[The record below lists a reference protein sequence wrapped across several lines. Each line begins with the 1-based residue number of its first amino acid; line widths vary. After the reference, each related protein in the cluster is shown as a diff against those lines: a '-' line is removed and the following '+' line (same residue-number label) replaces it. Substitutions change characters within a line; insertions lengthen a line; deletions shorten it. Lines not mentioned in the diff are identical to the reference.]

1 MTCSCIWIT
10 EITFEIKK
18 QRARVGELSPF
29 PSLVSPRIFF
39 SVNFSPALYYLNAW
53 NRLTVGCLSTEYR
66 SSRAFTERWSAVGR
80 VSIDYRLNFGDVSGT
95 NCSIIN
101 WQRKCTALK
110 RSVKIKANVS
120 KRNQRELFITST
132 TATADKTL
140 HQEEFALLQNSSLLI
155 FHLVQFVKCWQ
166 IVLELNSKR
175 LHL

>member
-10 EITFEIKK
+10 EIAFEIKK

-29 PSLVSPRIFF
+29 PFLGSPRIFF
-39 SVNFSPALYYLNAW
+39 SVNFSPALHYLNAW

-80 VSIDYRLNFGDVSGT
+80 VSIDHRLNFGDVSGT

-155 FHLVQFVKCWQ
+155 FHLLQFVKCWQ
-166 IVLELNSKR
+166 IFLELKSKR
-175 LHL
+175 LYL